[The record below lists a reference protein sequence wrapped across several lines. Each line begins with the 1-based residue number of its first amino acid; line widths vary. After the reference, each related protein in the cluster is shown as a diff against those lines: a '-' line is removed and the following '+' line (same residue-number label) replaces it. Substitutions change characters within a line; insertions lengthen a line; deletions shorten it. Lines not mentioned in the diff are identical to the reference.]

1 MAKRRAKQ
9 YSTRFRQ
16 LVVER
21 MRVEK
26 NISQL
31 ARELGLDR
39 SMIYNWQR
47 KMEGPKSENIATD
60 DVEIQPLRVQELQA
74 KIARL
79 ERVIGRQ
86 ALELDFFDGA
96 LRRIRER
103 GQKSGASGET
113 SSTPRSEVGSKR
125 KAD

>member
-1 MAKRRAKQ
+1 MAKRHAKQ

-47 KMEGPKSENIATD
+47 KMEGPQSENVAAD

-74 KIARL
+74 KIARQ

-103 GQKSGASGET
+103 GQESGASGET